1 MEGQKII
8 CILLQAWRFVTQI
21 MADAQALIDRLG
33 CMTTHQNKS
42 LRDAAEMA
50 LESVLAQVGIQIP
63 HTDSGCPGCMHE

>member
-1 MEGQKII
+1 
-8 CILLQAWRFVTQI
+8 